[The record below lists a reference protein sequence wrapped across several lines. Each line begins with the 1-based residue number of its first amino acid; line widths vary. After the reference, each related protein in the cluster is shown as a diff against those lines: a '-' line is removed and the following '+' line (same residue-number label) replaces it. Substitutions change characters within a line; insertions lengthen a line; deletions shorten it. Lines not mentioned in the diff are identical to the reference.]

1 MFCMFCAVLQDGNLS
16 SVCFVLF
23 YKRATRVVCSAGGQ
37 RVFCMCVVLSHK
49 RATCVL
55 YCVVLFYRRATCVL
69 YVCCAVLQEGN
80 VFCTTLEPRL
90 FTIDLNTIEHKVF
103 FTELLNLCEA
113 EDGVLLKLPC
123 YKTVTD
129 LVPLRKSAMGTY
141 VYEYTAAA
149 SCHYIAV
156 C

>member
-1 MFCMFCAVLQDGNLS
+1 MFCM
-16 SVCFVLF
+16 
-23 YKRATRVVCSAGGQ
+23 CS
-37 RVFCMCVVLSHK
+37 VLS
-49 RATCVL
+49 
-55 YCVVLFYRRATCVL
+55 YRRATCVL

-141 VYEYTAAA
+141 VYEYVVVASCSSARAPWVRTVAA
-149 SCHYIAV
+149 SYLLGKSALYTATTILRCV
-156 C
+156 

>member
-1 MFCMFCAVLQDGNLS
+1 MFCM
-16 SVCFVLF
+16 
-23 YKRATRVVCSAGGQ
+23 CS
-37 RVFCMCVVLSHK
+37 VLS
-49 RATCVL
+49 
-55 YCVVLFYRRATCVL
+55 YRRATCVL

-141 VYEYTAAA
+141 VYVYESAMGTYVHEYTAAA
-149 SCHYIAV
+149 SCHCIAV
-156 C
+156 GLQ